1 MASGAF
7 GAGTQAVGS
16 ISGFPAKAALT
27 SPLVSFAGRG
37 FLIWAF
43 IVVTRVGIVL
53 ILTHR
58 LPRYI
63 AGKMHL
69 FDRNGHTFK
78 SFIFISPLTGAM
90 LVAISRTMDYR
101 RASLLRLHS

>member
-1 MASGAF
+1 M
-7 GAGTQAVGS
+7 GS

-27 SPLVSFAGRG
+27 SPLVSFAGLG
-37 FLIWAF
+37 FLSWSV